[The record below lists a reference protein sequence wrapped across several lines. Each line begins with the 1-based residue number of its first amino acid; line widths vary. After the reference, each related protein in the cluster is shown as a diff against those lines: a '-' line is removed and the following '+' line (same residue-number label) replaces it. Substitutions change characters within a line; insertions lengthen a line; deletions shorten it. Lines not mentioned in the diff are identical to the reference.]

1 MHLVGIFLQTNEEQ
15 GAAGSDVA
23 SERMR
28 LLDRMHQQQKQVRA
42 VTEAGVIW
50 PILVYAQST

>member
-1 MHLVGIFLQTNEEQ
+1 VCICIFLQTNEEQ
-15 GAAGSDVA
+15 GAAGSDMA

-42 VTEAGVIW
+42 VTEAGVSW
-50 PILVYAQST
+50 PELDYAGCT